1 MVHILVL
8 ILLTVFLVSLIS
20 LIGIFSLLL
29 NEDVMNKILFITVSF
44 AAGSLLGA
52 AFLDLLPEAVEE
64 IDKGIFNYVL
74 IGILAFFLM
83 EKFLYWYHCHKG
95 KCDVHT
101 FTYLNLIGD
110 GIHNFTDGI
119 IIATSFLISVPV
131 GMVTS
136 LAIILHEIPQ
146 EIGDFG
152 ILIYGGLSRARA
164 LFYNF
169 ISSLSAFLGALI
181 AYFFLSRATENFAP
195 FITAFAAG
203 GFIYIA
209 CSDIIPELHKEKDVK
224 RSFLQFVLLLTGMG
238 IIFLLKS
245 ILG

>member
-1 MVHILVL
+1 MIPVLVL
-8 ILLTVFLVSLIS
+8 ILLTVLLVSLIS

-29 NEDVMNKILFITVSF
+29 KEDVTDKSLFILVSF

-52 AFLDLLPEAVEE
+52 AFLDLIPEAVEE
-64 IDKGIFNYVL
+64 TPDIFIYVL
-74 IGILAFFLM
+74 SGILIFFLM

-95 KCDVHT
+95 KCDVHI

-110 GIHNFTDGI
+110 GIHNFIDGI
-119 IIATSFLISVPV
+119 IIATSFLINVQL

-136 LAIILHEIPQ
+136 LAIIMHEIPQ

-152 ILIYGGLSRARA
+152 ILVYGGLSKRKA

-169 ISSLSAFLGALI
+169 VTSLTAFLGALT
-181 AYFFLSRATENFAP
+181 AYFFLSGKTENFAS
-195 FITAFAAG
+195 FVIAFAAG

-209 CSDIIPELHKEKDVK
+209 CSDIIPELHKERDIK
-224 RSFLQFVLLLTGMG
+224 RSFLQFILLLMGIG
-238 IIFLLKS
+238 IIFVVKS
-245 ILG
+245 ISG